1 MKRLIVIEGFDR
13 CGKDS
18 LLEDLEK
25 EGYCVLHNDLEGLPK
40 YDKEESDF
48 LTWLRD
54 YVTKQI
60 EVLNE
65 MFETHDTIVMS
76 RFIVSDEVY
85 STLFN
90 REHTVEKLIG
100 NLRKDVE
107 ICNYCMLF
115 NNYRE
120 YLKRL
125 KMIGEEK
132 QYDCQDFEKISNL
145 YQIIADPYYTIYK
158 YIVAED
164 TRKDI
169 LNNFLKYYR

>member
-25 EGYCVLHNDLEGLPK
+25 EGYCVLYNDLEGLPK

-48 LTWLRD
+48 LTWLRS

-60 EVLNE
+60 EILNK
-65 MFETHDTIVMS
+65 MFDAHDTIVMS
-76 RFIVSDEVY
+76 RFIISDEVY

-100 NLRKDVE
+100 NLRKDVDIE
-107 ICNYCMLF
+107 FFCMLF
-115 NNYRE
+115 MNYRE

-125 KMIGEEK
+125 KMIGEET
-132 QYDCQDFEKISNL
+132 QYDCQDFARINNL
-145 YQIIADPYYTIYK
+145 YEVIANPYSGVFK
-158 YIVAED
+158 YINAEE
-164 TRKDI
+164 TREDI
-169 LNNFLKYYR
+169 LKTFLQFFK